1 MASTS
6 TPLTLPVLPLDD
18 EVVLPGT
25 VVPLL
30 LSDAEVKAAVEAARA
45 EAPDGGKPQVLLL
58 PRFAA
63 GGPENGVSENGV
75 PADGAAGGRAAGGD
89 EAAPEAMDAY
99 AAIGVL
105 GRIEQVGR
113 LADGEPGALIRARRR
128 MRVVAGRDE
137 PAGGSATATAHAPA
151 DGAADGAAVRRLA
164 VAPVDEEEAEPDPV
178 PGDVAELMSEFKGVV
193 TDRLRKRGAWQAAE
207 RVQRL
212 DGAGELADSVGQA
225 PFLSTAQK
233 RTLLETLDPVERL
246 RFASGALREHLAEQD
261 VAESIAREV
270 QEGVDKQQRE
280 FLLRR
285 QLDAV
290 RKELSELNGGGG
302 ADGEDDYRARV
313 EAAELPDEVRK
324 AALKELDKLERAS
337 DQSPEGGW
345 IRTWLDTVLELP
357 WNVRTEDAYDIPG
370 AQRVLD
376 ADHSGLQDVKE
387 RIVEYLAVRKRR
399 DERGLGVVGGR
410 RGGAV
415 LALVGPPGVGKTSL
429 GSSVARAMGREF
441 VRVALGGVR
450 DEAEIRGHRR
460 TYVGA
465 LPGRIVRA
473 IKEAGS
479 MNPVVLLD
487 EVDKLGADFRGDP
500 AAALLEVLDPAQNH
514 TFRDHYLEVEL
525 DLSDVVFLATANS
538 AETIPEALLDRM
550 EVVTLDGYT
559 EDEKVTIA
567 RDHLLP
573 RQLERT
579 GLSPEE
585 AGIDEAALRRL
596 AGEYTR
602 EAGVRNLERA
612 VSRVLRKAAAQ
623 HELGERSLPFSIGAD
638 DLRALIGRPH
648 HTPESAQDPAERRT
662 AVPGVATGL
671 AVTGAGGDVL
681 YVEASLADPETGA
694 SGLTLTGQLGDVM
707 RESGHIALSYLRS
720 RGAELELPV
729 ADLKDRGVHLHVPAG
744 AVPKDGPSAGI
755 TMTTALASLLSGRQV
770 RPDVAMTGEVSLTG
784 RVLPIGGVKQKLLA
798 AHRAGITTVVI
809 PKRNEPDLDDVP
821 QEVLDGL
828 EVHAVS
834 DVRQV
839 LEHALTPAS
848 SAGGSGRPGRSGG
861 PGEPG
866 GSGADHEELPAAA

>member
-1 MASTS
+1 MASTPTS
-6 TPLTLPVLPLDD
+6 LTLPVLPLDD
-18 EVVLPGT
+18 EVVLPGM
-25 VVPLL
+25 VVPLD
-30 LSDAEVKAAVEAARA
+30 LSDAEVRAAVEAAQA
-45 EAPDGGKPQVLLL
+45 AASSGNKPKVLLV
-58 PRFAA
+58 PRVDGNYA
-63 GGPENGVSENGV
+63 G
-75 PADGAAGGRAAGGD
+75 
-89 EAAPEAMDAY
+89 
-99 AAIGVL
+99 IGTL

-113 LADGEPGALIRARRR
+113 LSDGDPGALIRGLG
-128 MRVVAGRDE
+128 RVRI
-137 PAGGSATATAHAPA
+137 GSGTTGP
-151 DGAADGAAVRRLA
+151 GAALWVEGVTVEETVPTAPDGKTGLPRAVTELVTEYKALA
-164 VAPVDEEEAEPDPV
+164 T
-178 PGDVAELMSEFKGVV
+178 SW
-193 TDRLRKRGAWQAAE
+193 LRKRGAWQVVD
-207 RVQRL
+207 RVQQIE
-212 DGAGELADSVGQA
+212 DVPTLADNSGYS
-225 PFLSTAQK
+225 PFLTTEQK
-233 RTLLETLDPVERL
+233 VRLLETVDPVARL
-246 RFASGALREHLAEQD
+246 KLATDLLREHLAEQD
-261 VAESIAREV
+261 VAESIAKDV

-285 QLDAV
+285 QLEAV
-290 RKELSELNGGGG
+290 RKELAGLNGDPEDEG
-302 ADGEDDYRARV
+302 DDYRARV
-313 EAAELPDEVRK
+313 EAADLPEDVRK
-324 AALKELDKLERAS
+324 AALKEVDKLERAS
-337 DQSPEGGW
+337 DQSPEGSW

-357 WNVRTEDAYDIPG
+357 WNERTEDAYDIAG
-370 AQRVLD
+370 AKAVLD
-376 ADHSGLQDVKE
+376 ADHAGLEDVKE
-387 RIVEYLAVRKRR
+387 RITEYLAVRKRR
-399 DERGLGVVGGR
+399 SERGLGLVGGR

-429 GSSVARAMGREF
+429 GESVARAMGRKF

-473 IKEAGS
+473 VKEAGS

-487 EVDKLGADFRGDP
+487 EIDKVGSDFRGDP

-525 DLSDVVFLATANS
+525 DLSDVVFLATANVLES
-538 AETIPEALLDRM
+538 IPEPLLDRM
-550 EVVTLDGYT
+550 ELVRLDGYT

-573 RQLERT
+573 RQLERA
-579 GLSPEE
+579 GLEPGEVVLEE
-585 AGIDEAALRRL
+585 DALRRL

-612 VSRVLRKAAAQ
+612 VARLLRKVAAQ
-623 HELGERSLPFSIGAD
+623 HELGERELPFTVGAD
-638 DLRALIGRPH
+638 QLRPLIGRPH

-662 AVPGVATGL
+662 AVPGVVTGL

-694 SGLTLTGQLGDVM
+694 SGLQLTGQLGDVM
-707 RESGHIALSYLRS
+707 KESAHIALSFLRS
-720 RGAELELPV
+720 HGAELELPV
-729 ADLKDRGVHLHVPAG
+729 GDLKERGVHLHVPAG

-821 QEVLDGL
+821 AGILEDL
-828 EVHAVS
+828 EVHPVS

-839 LEHALTPAS
+839 LELALTPAS
-848 SAGGSGRPGRSGG
+848 S
-861 PGEPG
+861 
-866 GSGADHEELPAAA
+866 GAAPEVPLAA